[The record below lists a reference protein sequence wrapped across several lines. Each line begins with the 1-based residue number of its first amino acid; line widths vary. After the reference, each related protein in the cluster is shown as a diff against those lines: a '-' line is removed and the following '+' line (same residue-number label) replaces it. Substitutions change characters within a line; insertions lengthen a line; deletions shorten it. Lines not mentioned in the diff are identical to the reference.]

1 MLLSVAFQ
9 QSAVVSACIAADHH
23 SRTPTSAIYSN
34 LRTVTRPHILTLI
47 STQSISHSTL
57 RLRHLLDSF
66 DSAFLFPSHVSP
78 LPITPLSLALSLLT
92 VTMPAS
98 DYVVLRQL
106 GKGSFGRVFL
116 VKEVHDD
123 TLWVMKE
130 IDLTASGDPA
140 KARADALKEVGM
152 LSRLDH
158 PNIVKYK
165 ECFTSAIMITPP
177 PPPPAA
183 GAPPTAAA
191 AAPVSPAPVSSV
203 PANENIMY
211 IIMEYADAGDL
222 NIRIRA
228 QRKPFSEQQILN
240 WFVQLCLAIK
250 HLHDRKC
257 LHRDIK
263 AENIFLTSDNRI
275 KLGDFGI
282 SKLLPST
289 FACAITR
296 IGTPYYLSPEIC
308 MNRPYNTASDMWSLG
323 VCLYEMCMLSHPFDA
338 SSMEG
343 LLKKI
348 VRVPH
353 RPVHSY
359 YREELRQLCD
369 ELMQKNPSKRPSIAA
384 VLRVP
389 CIHREISKW
398 LTKKQIE
405 QEFLFAGM
413 SSSAAV
419 VNSGSVVAGELLSPS
434 SAPVSDLSPNAMSLA
449 SPSQSP
455 ASTGNSI
462 VDEISPRRAQQPA
475 QHQPAVSPR
484 PQVTPLPASVGA
496 GEVAKPSLSRPA
508 SVKKDKKSDDTWQW
522 LKDAEDKMR
531 AAEEQRRSK
540 QQQPAVAPL
549 PSTRQPATKQTAA
562 QQQPTN
568 RLQAA
573 VDKWAADNR
582 EEKQQHISP
591 AATPTQPPTS
601 ADLAP
606 VPTIQP
612 LFSPRTKPVSSHIPT
627 LSQPA
632 SPTGS
637 SRSLHHQQQQ
647 QSSQQSLPPSP
658 THRRGESSGS
668 AFRVER
674 SGVVG
679 RSGAAVVAAGSGAG
693 VGPVSHRRGVSGV
706 SAIPASPSMKREQPI
721 MRAARV

>member
-1 MLLSVAFQ
+1 
-9 QSAVVSACIAADHH
+9 
-23 SRTPTSAIYSN
+23 
-34 LRTVTRPHILTLI
+34 
-47 STQSISHSTL
+47 
-57 RLRHLLDSF
+57 
-66 DSAFLFPSHVSP
+66 
-78 LPITPLSLALSLLT
+78 
-92 VTMPAS
+92 MPAN

-116 VKEVHDD
+116 VKEVKDD

-165 ECFTSAIMITPP
+165 ECFTSATMITPP
-177 PPPPAA
+177 PPPSATPATNPPA
-183 GAPPTAAA
+183 TAAVTPPPT
-191 AAPVSPAPVSSV
+191 SPL

-228 QRKPFSEQQILN
+228 QRKPFSEQQLLN
-240 WFVQLCLAIK
+240 WFTQLCLAIK

-405 QEFLFAGM
+405 QEFLFAGIS
-413 SSSAAV
+413 SSSAAIGG
-419 VNSGSVVAGELLSPS
+419 SGGELLSPVPT
-434 SAPVSDLSPNAMSLA
+434 AVSDLSPSFLSTA

-455 ASTGNSI
+455 ASTGSS
-462 VDEISPRRAQQPA
+462 VEEDPSPRRPQQHSAHPQPA
-475 QHQPAVSPR
+475 LSPR
-484 PQVTPLPASVGA
+484 PQVAAAPASAAVG
-496 GEVAKPSLSRPA
+496 ESSKPSLSRPA
-508 SVKKDKKSDDTWQW
+508 SVKKETKADDTWRW
-522 LKDAEDKMR
+522 LKDAEEKMR
-531 AAEEQRRSK
+531 AAEDQRRAK
-540 QQQPAVAPL
+540 QQLQAVAPL
-549 PSTRQPATKQTAA
+549 PSSRQPAVKPAVA
-562 QQQPTN
+562 QSSSQ
-568 RLQAA
+568 LQAA
-573 VDKWAADNR
+573 VDKWVSDNR

-591 AATPTQPPTS
+591 SAPSSQPPAS

-606 VPTIQP
+606 VPAIQP
-612 LFSPRTKPVSSHIPT
+612 MFSPRTKPVAPLVPT
-627 LSQPA
+627 SSQPS

-637 SRSLHHQQQQ
+637 KRELVA
-647 QSSQQSLPPSP
+647 QQSLPPSP
-658 THRRGESSGS
+658 SHRRGES
-668 AFRVER
+668 AFRVEKLSVR
-674 SGVVG
+674 PSAAAASSGM
-679 RSGAAVVAAGSGAG
+679 
-693 VGPVSHRRGVSGV
+693 PSHRRGASGMAAV
-706 SAIPASPSMKREQPI
+706 PASAPVKRESLQTQS
-721 MRAARV
+721 RATRV

>member
-1 MLLSVAFQ
+1 
-9 QSAVVSACIAADHH
+9 
-23 SRTPTSAIYSN
+23 
-34 LRTVTRPHILTLI
+34 
-47 STQSISHSTL
+47 
-57 RLRHLLDSF
+57 
-66 DSAFLFPSHVSP
+66 
-78 LPITPLSLALSLLT
+78 
-92 VTMPAS
+92 MPAS

-116 VKEVHDD
+116 VKQVAND

-165 ECFTSAIMITPP
+165 ECFTSATMITPP
-177 PPPPAA
+177 PPPAATPAA
-183 GAPPTAAA
+183 GSPAAA
-191 AAPVSPAPVSSV
+191 ASPVVVTSLPSG
-203 PANENIMY
+203 ENIMY

-240 WFVQLCLAIK
+240 WFVQLALAIK

-389 CIHREISKW
+389 CMHREISKW

-413 SSSAAV
+413 AASSAV
-419 VNSGSVVAGELLSPS
+419 GGELLSPG
-434 SAPVSDLSPNAMSLA
+434 SAGGADLSPSFVSTASL
-449 SPSQSP
+449 SQSP
-455 ASTGNSI
+455 ASTGSS
-462 VDEISPRRAQQPA
+462 VDEDRSPRRPQQQPTNSY
-475 QHQPAVSPR
+475 QAVSPR
-484 PQVTPLPASVGA
+484 PKVAASAVSEA
-496 GEVAKPSLSRPA
+496 VSDASKPSMSRPA
-508 SVKKDKKSDDTWQW
+508 TAKKEGKSDDTWRW
-522 LKDAEDKMR
+522 LKDAEEKMR
-531 AAEEQRRSK
+531 AAEDLRRAK
-540 QQQPAVAPL
+540 QQLQAVAPL
-549 PSTRQPATKQTAA
+549 SSARHSIAQPAAA
-562 QQQPTN
+562 YSPN

-573 VDKWAADNR
+573 VDKYWAADNR
-582 EEKQQHISP
+582 EEKQQHNSSAAPPSIPP
-591 AATPTQPPTS
+591 AS

-606 VPTIQP
+606 IPNIQP
-612 LFSPRTKPVSSHIPT
+612 LFSPRTKPVTPLVPM
-627 LSQPA
+627 LSQPS
-632 SPTGS
+632 SPT
-637 SRSLHHQQQQ
+637 
-647 QSSQQSLPPSP
+647 
-658 THRRGESSGS
+658 S
-668 AFRVER
+668 A
-674 SGVVG
+674 
-679 RSGAAVVAAGSGAG
+679 
-693 VGPVSHRRGVSGV
+693 
-706 SAIPASPSMKREQPI
+706 
-721 MRAARV
+721 RA

>member
-1 MLLSVAFQ
+1 
-9 QSAVVSACIAADHH
+9 
-23 SRTPTSAIYSN
+23 
-34 LRTVTRPHILTLI
+34 
-47 STQSISHSTL
+47 
-57 RLRHLLDSF
+57 
-66 DSAFLFPSHVSP
+66 
-78 LPITPLSLALSLLT
+78 
-92 VTMPAS
+92 MPAS

-116 VKEVHDD
+116 VKEVKDD

-165 ECFTSAIMITPP
+165 ECFTSATMITPP

-183 GAPPTAAA
+183 TSAATPASPAA
-191 AAPVSPAPVSSV
+191 AAPVSPVPVSSL
-203 PANENIMY
+203 PTNENLMY

-369 ELMQKNPSKRPSIAA
+369 ELMQKNPSKRPSVAA

-413 SSSAAV
+413 AGSTAAAGG
-419 VNSGSVVAGELLSPS
+419 SGGELVSPTPMAVPDLSPS
-434 SAPVSDLSPNAMSLA
+434 VVSTA

-455 ASTGNSI
+455 ASTGSS
-462 VDEISPRRAQQPA
+462 VDEDASPRRPQQSAQA
-475 QHQPAVSPR
+475 QSAVSVR
-484 PQVTPLPASVGA
+484 PQMSAAPASGA
-496 GEVAKPSLSRPA
+496 AESSKPSLSRPA
-508 SVKKDKKSDDTWQW
+508 ASVKKESKADDTWQW
-522 LKDAEDKMR
+522 LKDAEEKMR
-531 AAEEQRRSK
+531 AAEDLRRAK
-540 QQQPAVAPL
+540 QQQAVVPL
-549 PSTRQPATKQTAA
+549 PSARQPSVKPAA
-562 QQQPTN
+562 SPSAS
-568 RLQAA
+568 RLEAA
-573 VDKWAADNR
+573 VNKWASENR
-582 EEKQQHISP
+582 EEKQQQHSP
-591 AATPTQPPTS
+591 AAPPTQPPAS

-606 VPTIQP
+606 VPAIQP
-612 LFSPRTKPVSSHIPT
+612 LFSPRTKPVAPLVPT
-627 LSQPA
+627 LSQPS
-632 SPTGS
+632 SPTAAK
-637 SRSLHHQQQQ
+637 RELAP
-647 QSSQQSLPPSP
+647 QQSLPPSP
-658 THRRGESSGS
+658 SHRRGES
-668 AFRVER
+668 AFRVEKASVR
-674 SGVVG
+674 SSAALASSGV
-679 RSGAAVVAAGSGAG
+679 
-693 VGPVSHRRGVSGV
+693 PSHRRGVSGV
-706 SAIPASPSMKREQPI
+706 AAAPASAPLKRESVQPQV
-721 MRAARV
+721 RSARV